1 MSSVKSKP
9 ITPEIPPP
17 VMALLAPKAAKSAP
31 TMAPTM
37 LLKIKAAPKAASQ
50 PSTTLTQLV
59 PRPAVWAILF
69 LRLASL
75 WSSSVEHALHL
86 PRLLYPSAARLNVPA
101 PRLLDE
107 ELVKALRDE
116 DVRDITRESSRLPDG
131 ERRLVLGIVRQFT
144 DQKAPPI
151 G

>member
-1 MSSVKSKP
+1 MSSVRSKP

-17 VMALLAPKAAKSAP
+17 VVPLLAPKAANSAP
-31 TMAPTM
+31 TMAPTK

-86 PRLLYPSAARLNVPA
+86 PRLLYPSAARLNVLLG
-101 PRLLDE
+101 RLWE
-107 ELVKALRDE
+107 
-116 DVRDITRESSRLPDG
+116 VRLAQH
-131 ERRLVLGIVRQFT
+131 IV
-144 DQKAPPI
+144 
-151 G
+151 

>member
-1 MSSVKSKP
+1 MSSVRSKP

-17 VMALLAPKAAKSAP
+17 VVPLLAPKAP
-31 TMAPTM
+31 TK

-86 PRLLYPSAARLNVPA
+86 PRLLYPSAARLNVLLG
-101 PRLLDE
+101 RLWE
-107 ELVKALRDE
+107 
-116 DVRDITRESSRLPDG
+116 VRLAQH
-131 ERRLVLGIVRQFT
+131 IV
-144 DQKAPPI
+144 
-151 G
+151 